1 MALRFVDTNIFLRY
15 LTRDDEAKAKRA
27 LALLQRIE
35 RGEER
40 VETSLLTISEV
51 IFTLQRYYH
60 VPKARVRELLTPVI
74 ALRGLH
80 LPEKHRCLAALDLY
94 VDQNISFVDAYH
106 AVLLKARGTAE
117 IYSWDT
123 DFDNLD
129 WLTRVEPEE
138 VS

>member
-1 MALRFVDTNIFLRY
+1 MAVRFLDTNIFLRY

-40 VETSLLTISEV
+40 VETSLLIISEV
-51 IFTLQRYYH
+51 VFTLQRYYQ
-60 VPKARVRELLTPVI
+60 VPKARVRELLSPVI

-80 LPEKHRCLAALDLY
+80 LPEKTRCLAALDLY
-94 VDQNISFVDAYH
+94 VEQNISFVDAYN
-106 AVLLKARGTAE
+106 AVLLKTRGTAE

-138 VS
+138 A